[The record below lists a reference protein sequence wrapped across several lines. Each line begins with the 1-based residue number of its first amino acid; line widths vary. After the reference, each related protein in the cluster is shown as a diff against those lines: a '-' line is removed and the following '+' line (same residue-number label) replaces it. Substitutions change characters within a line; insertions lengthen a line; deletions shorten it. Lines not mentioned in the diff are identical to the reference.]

1 MVNSLKKYIA
11 VSILS
16 SALCLFSTGASAAGG
31 HDGGGGGG
39 NKSGGSCK
47 TTKIYHFIPEHLAT
61 VAPKSEFSFWVK
73 GIKSA
78 DEVTVTAKKIPVDVI
93 AEDKEHFFSFKGNLP
108 DSLSKTAARIQVK
121 VDAKKCP
128 AEKGWLLKISE

>member
-1 MVNSLKKYIA
+1 MKPLKKSIV
-11 VSILS
+11 VSILI
-16 SALCLFSTGASAAGG
+16 SALYLFTTAANAAGG
-31 HDGGGGGG
+31 HDGHKGGG

-47 TTKIYHFIPEHLAT
+47 TTIIYHFTPKHLAT

-78 DEVTVTAKKIPVDVI
+78 DEVSVTAKKIPVTVI

-121 VDAKKCP
+121 VNSKKCP
-128 AEKGWLLKISE
+128 AEKGWLLKITE

>member
-1 MVNSLKKYIA
+1 VNPLKKPI
-11 VSILS
+11 VISLLT
-16 SALCLFSTGASAAGG
+16 SALFLIANGANAAGG
-31 HDGGGGGG
+31 HDGGSGGG

-47 TTKIYHFIPEHLAT
+47 TTIIYRFVPKHLAT

-78 DEVTVTAKKIPVDVI
+78 NEVSVTAKKIPVTVT
-93 AEDKEHFFSFKGNLP
+93 AEDKENYFLFKGNLP

-121 VDAKKCP
+121 VDSKKCP
-128 AEKGWLLKISE
+128 AEKGWLLKITE